1 MHFLSNEVLSVEIAA
16 KGAEL
21 QSIYHLQNKLEYLW
35 SGDAKYW
42 AKKSPVLF
50 PLVGGLKNNQY
61 NYNGNAYQLGRHGFA
76 RDNEFN
82 VLERTPDSITFSLR
96 SNEQTKIVY
105 PFDFLFKVKYSLKDS
120 QLTVAFIV
128 ENTGDYELLFSVG
141 AHPAFA
147 VPIDKNL
154 QYEDYYLQF
163 NKTENAGRWPL
174 SADGLI
180 EANSIQLLQ
189 NETKLPLNKELFYKD
204 AIVLKHLKSDSISI
218 VSDKSAKGIKVS
230 FDGFPYMGIWAAK
243 DADFVCIEPWYG
255 IADNVNSNGK
265 LTDKEG
271 IIKLPS
277 NQIFEAAYKI
287 ELF

>member
-1 MHFLSNEVLSVEIAA
+1 MYFLSNDVLSIEIAG

-50 PLVGGLKNNQY
+50 PIVGGLKGNEYQY
-61 NYNGNAYQLGRHGFA
+61 KGKTYHLGRHGFA
-76 RDNEFN
+76 RDNEFE
-82 VLERTPDSITFSLR
+82 VSERTPESITFCLK
-96 SNEQTKIVY
+96 SNDQTKLVY
-105 PFDFLFKVKYSLKDS
+105 PFDFCFKVKYTLQAA

-128 ENTGDYELLFSVG
+128 ENTGENELLFSVG

-147 VPIDKNL
+147 VPVDKNL
-154 QYEDYYLQF
+154 KYEDYYLLF
-163 NKTENAGRWPL
+163 NNIEDAGRWPL

-180 EANSIQLLQ
+180 EAISIPLLE
-189 NETKLPLNKELFYKD
+189 NENKLPLQKELFYKD

-218 VSDKSAKGIKVS
+218 VNEKSSYGVRVS

-243 DADFVCIEPWYG
+243 DADFVCIEPWCG
-255 IADNVNSNGK
+255 IADGVNSNGNFA
-265 LTDKEG
+265 DKEG
-271 IIKLPS
+271 IIKLS
-277 NQIFEAAYKI
+277 ANQIFDAAYKI
-287 ELF
+287 ELV